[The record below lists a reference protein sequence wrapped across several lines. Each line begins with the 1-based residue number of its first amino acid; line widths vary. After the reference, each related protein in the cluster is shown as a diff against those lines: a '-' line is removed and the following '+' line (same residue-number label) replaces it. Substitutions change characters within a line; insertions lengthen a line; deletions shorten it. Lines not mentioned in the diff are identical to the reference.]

1 MICKGKWNKHLCTL
15 IMILGAA
22 SFLFGLLTF
31 LIAKPESSSTNTLMG
46 MFTGFGAGIM
56 GVAIWQ
62 TIRVKV
68 VSREKLEQEEIEK
81 WDERNIAII
90 RASATAAYYAAIL
103 LMTALIFLFM
113 GLATAH
119 RPISVWADC
128 MCWWACFS
136 SPARCWKR
144 KCNSKAE
151 QEKPVPLCVY
161 MFAAMASKKSSLF
174 SFWAS
179 PS

>member
-15 IMILGAA
+15 VMILGAA

-31 LIAKPESSSTNTLMG
+31 LIVKPETSSMNTLMG

-62 TIRVKV
+62 TIRAKV
-68 VSREKLEQEEIEK
+68 VSKEKLEQEEIEK

-103 LMTALIFLFM
+103 LIAILIFVFM
-113 GLATAH
+113 GLGY
-119 RPISVWADC
+119 RVPSYICLGGMYVLVGV
-128 MCWWACFS
+128 FFV
-136 SPARCWKR
+136 ARKVL
-144 KCNSKAE
+144 
-151 QEKPVPLCVY
+151 EKK
-161 MFAAMASKKSSLF
+161 M
-174 SFWAS
+174 
-179 PS
+179 

>member
-15 IMILGAA
+15 VMILGAA

-31 LIAKPESSSTNTLMG
+31 LIVKPETSSMNTLMG

-62 TIRVKV
+62 TIRAKV
-68 VSREKLEQEEIEK
+68 VSKEKLEQEEIEK

-103 LMTALIFLFM
+103 LIAILIFVFM
-113 GLATAH
+113 GLGN
-119 RPISVWADC
+119 RVPSYIFLGGMYVLVGV
-128 MCWWACFS
+128 FFI
-136 SPARCWKR
+136 ARKVL
-144 KCNSKAE
+144 
-151 QEKPVPLCVY
+151 EKK
-161 MFAAMASKKSSLF
+161 M
-174 SFWAS
+174 
-179 PS
+179 

>member
-15 IMILGAA
+15 VMILGAA

-31 LIAKPESSSTNTLMG
+31 LIVKPETSSMNTLMG

-62 TIRVKV
+62 IIRAKV
-68 VSREKLEQEEIEK
+68 VSKEKLEQEEIEK

-103 LMTALIFLFM
+103 LMAILIFVFM
-113 GLATAH
+113 GLGY
-119 RPISVWADC
+119 RVPSYICLGGMYVLVGV
-128 MCWWACFS
+128 FFV
-136 SPARCWKR
+136 ARKVL
-144 KCNSKAE
+144 
-151 QEKPVPLCVY
+151 EKK
-161 MFAAMASKKSSLF
+161 M
-174 SFWAS
+174 
-179 PS
+179 